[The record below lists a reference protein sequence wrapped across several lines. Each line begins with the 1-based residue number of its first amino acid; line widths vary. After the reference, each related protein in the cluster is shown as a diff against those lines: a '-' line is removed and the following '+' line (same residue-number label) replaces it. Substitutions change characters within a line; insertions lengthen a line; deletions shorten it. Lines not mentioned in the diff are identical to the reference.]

1 MDEQYKIQERVID
14 QHYEGME
21 LKLNLRIEMMVT
33 MMTETAVVLF
43 ALLRLIISVML
54 PQTLHTDI
62 HSVVMESETL
72 VKNEMM
78 QTTLIMMDA
87 Q

>member
-43 ALLRLIISVML
+43 AQLRLIISVIL

-62 HSVVMESETL
+62 HSVVMELETL

-78 QTTLIMMDA
+78 QTT
-87 Q
+87 